1 MQASTPVLGL
11 AATVP
16 RPDPETLEGLTE
28 ATRLLAGGGSLA
40 VALDRIAEA
49 AARGAGAD
57 LVVVRAGGAGDGLA
71 VRALWTRSGVL
82 AAELEGTRLASGDLG
97 ADAREFGLGPQG
109 DAAPVAVRRAAALA
123 HADRALVVPVGDAGA
138 VELYRAGPSFDDAE
152 TALARLAAAQVEL
165 ALALDGSLGSA
176 DGGADRAGLSLEL
189 AGEALASGSD
199 ELELA
204 EHVVR
209 LVAGA
214 TGATRVAL
222 WRIEAD
228 ARPVFLAAHGDAG
241 EPPAD
246 AAAIA
251 EALERG
257 EGGARAGTIEGRSAI
272 VALGAP
278 AAGALELVFAAPD
291 DVAAA
296 ETISAFAARAA
307 VALRRTRRAQL
318 VVEALE
324 RSQTVVAV
332 VSQAIAQL
340 SLAHTLDTAVERI
353 AELDGRGAGRDLPA

>member
-1 MQASTPVLGL
+1 MLGL
-11 AATVP
+11 AATAP
-16 RPDPETLEGLTE
+16 GPDSETLDGLAE

-82 AAELEGTRLASGDLG
+82 AAELEGTRLAPGDLG
-97 ADAREFGLGPQG
+97 ADAREFGLGPRG

-199 ELELA
+199 ERELA

-278 AAGALELVFAAPD
+278 AAGALELVFAAPGRRRRGRD
-291 DVAAA
+291 DL
-296 ETISAFAARAA
+296 R
-307 VALRRTRRAQL
+307 LRRAGRRRAQADAAGAARRRGARA
-318 VVEALE
+318 VADGGRGREPGDRAALA
-324 RSQTVVAV
+324 R
-332 VSQAIAQL
+332 
-340 SLAHTLDTAVERI
+340 AHARHGGGADRRA
-353 AELDGRGAGRDLPA
+353 DGRGAGRDLPA